1 MYILNIAWT
10 IKNMTVNEPRDFIF
24 ENYYKPI
31 GFGKKKKKKNRKKYL
46 ILVMLRSI
54 ITLIW
59 KEKTQNW

>member
-31 GFGKKKKKKNRKKYL
+31 GFAKKKKKKK
-46 ILVMLRSI
+46 
-54 ITLIW
+54 T
-59 KEKTQNW
+59 EKNT